1 MIFRPM
7 RSHLV
12 LIIQSNCC
20 LHVTVEFHLGMEMY
34 VLSGPK
40 IFPIIGTLIKL
51 HFKKIQV
58 QIQVYK
64 ECNISVYIVIILFI
78 FHLKSYNIWNKI
90 KHTLLRQCAYVFNR
104 YCRHRV
110 TNISQ
115 CNKINRNREKQINY
129 MMILLPQSR
138 IVF

>member
-1 MIFRPM
+1 M

-20 LHVTVEFHLGMEMY
+20 LHVTLEFHPGMEMY
-34 VLSGPK
+34 VLPGPK

-64 ECNISVYIVIILFI
+64 ECNISVYVVIILFVY
-78 FHLKSYNIWNKI
+78 FFI
-90 KHTLLRQCAYVFNR
+90 KKVLIYEIKWDTFYSGNAHTFDC
-104 YCRHRV
+104 YCCHCI
-110 TNISQ
+110 TNISH
-115 CNKINRNREKQINY
+115 CISINRNKKNLNKLHDGSTTTKSY
-129 MMILLPQSR
+129 SLL
-138 IVF
+138 VF